1 MCRKNCIIIFVIINI
16 IVYIVVVLMCQ
27 NHQVIGTSFGC
38 CWYSGGTPKSP
49 DFGSPCNVRGKM
61 GAGEWREIAL
71 KLLKMYVRM
80 AWETYARGWCK
91 CLWVQVFCLVMVV
104 AKVMGVMLFLEKL
117 YLVVT
122 NVELDCLGMSFGLV
136 GGDIFDL
143 GGGFIKVVVEMEMDD
158 LELEVGVVVRRVLFV
173 AFGSNVSEREN
184 F

>member
-1 MCRKNCIIIFVIINI
+1 
-16 IVYIVVVLMCQ
+16 
-27 NHQVIGTSFGC
+27 
-38 CWYSGGTPKSP
+38 
-49 DFGSPCNVRGKM
+49 
-61 GAGEWREIAL
+61 
-71 KLLKMYVRM
+71 
-80 AWETYARGWCK
+80 
-91 CLWVQVFCLVMVV
+91 
-104 AKVMGVMLFLEKL
+104 MGVMLFLEKL

-173 AFGSNVSEREN
+173 AFESNVSEREN